1 MLLINKTGRIFD
13 VPEQVAERYVA
24 TGLKESKEAVGEM
37 LKTLQ
42 NRVEAFPEEE
52 GPSPCCNAY
61 PNYCPQ
67 Q

>member
-13 VPEQVAERYVA
+13 VPEHVVERYVA
-24 TGLKESKEAVGEM
+24 TDLNKSKEAAGEM
-37 LKTLQ
+37 LKTLR
-42 NRVEAFPEEE
+42 NRTEAFPEEE

-61 PNYCPQ
+61 ANYCPQ